1 MFFYSSST
9 YLRASHQSLRSIPR
23 SQSSL
28 STLYTLVLFSYLLQP
43 LSFFSNSLA
52 LNTPLSLSHTLA
64 IPLSFHLLTPHRF
77 PLHSL
82 QITKITI
89 TTLFYS
95 PRVTLI
101 RIESES
107 LNNLIIIRFVRK
119 CGGRRFKKERMI
131 FIKTNDLI
139 LEIVRYNY
147 WFNPVILNLFNIIFI
162 QFPLLNKQQTFF
174 YQFYVF

>member
-1 MFFYSSST
+1 MFFYSSPT
-9 YLRASHQSLRSIPR
+9 YLRASHQPLRSMPC

-52 LNTPLSLSHTLA
+52 LNSALSRILSQSHSPFTFSLPTASPYTLYKS
-64 IPLSFHLLTPHRF
+64 P
-77 PLHSL
+77 
-82 QITKITI
+82 K
-89 TTLFYS
+89 TLFYS

-101 RIESES
+101 RIESGS

-119 CGGRRFKKERMI
+119 CVGRRYKKERMM

-139 LEIVRYNY
+139 LEIVRYNC

-162 QFPLLNKQQTFF
+162 QFPLLHKQPTFF

>member
-1 MFFYSSST
+1 MFFYSSPT
-9 YLRASHQSLRSIPR
+9 YLRASHQSLRSMPR

-52 LNTPLSLSHTLA
+52 LNTPLSLAYSRNPTLLSPSHS
-64 IPLSFHLLTPHRF
+64 PLLPLTHSTNHL
-77 PLHSL
+77 
-82 QITKITI
+82 ITK
-89 TTLFYS
+89 TLFYS
-95 PRVTLI
+95 SRVTLI
-101 RIESES
+101 RIESGS

-119 CGGRRFKKERMI
+119 CVGRRFKKERMM

-139 LEIVRYNY
+139 LEIVRYNC

-162 QFPLLNKQQTFF
+162 QFPLFNKQPTFF